1 MTKRDF
7 AEELY
12 VKLSQHH
19 NIQEIVDS
27 IQSATKNN
35 ESLSI
40 TEQLEIVNLIR
51 DIHIKQS
58 RGIFESVDAF
68 LDLVAKVETQIKSQ
82 SESISGN
89 GASQKNDTNK

>member
-12 VKLSQHH
+12 VKLSQNH
-19 NIQEIVDS
+19 NSQEIVES
-27 IQSATKNN
+27 IQSVTRNN
-35 ESLSI
+35 EPLSV
-40 TEQLEIVNLIR
+40 TEQLEIVNLIK

-68 LDLVAKVETQIKSQ
+68 LALVGKVETQIKSQ
-82 SESISGN
+82 SETASGN